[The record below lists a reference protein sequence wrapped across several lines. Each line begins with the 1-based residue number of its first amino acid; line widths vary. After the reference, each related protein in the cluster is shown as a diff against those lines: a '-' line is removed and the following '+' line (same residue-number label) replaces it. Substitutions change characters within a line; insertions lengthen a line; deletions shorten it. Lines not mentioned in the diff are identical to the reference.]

1 MMGIRL
7 YFRNKDKKDN
17 EYCLGKLLYYHEA
30 GNFQKLE
37 CVKYLEQIGALD
49 HYVFDLDDYELSS
62 LYTAF
67 LLQCSCC
74 PYMDY
79 GDEGMFELSTGQLM
93 QFVILYIKDHAA
105 VWEHP
110 VMYSSIENIIEYVEA
125 NETCEPI
132 WEFRL
137 GA

>member
-1 MMGIRL
+1 MGIRL
-7 YFRNKDKKDN
+7 YFRNKDKTNN
-17 EYCLGKLLYYHEA
+17 EYCLGKLYYYWEET
-30 GNFQKLE
+30 GLPKLE
-37 CVKYLEQIGALD
+37 SVKYLEQIGALD
-49 HYVFDLDDYELSS
+49 HYVFDLDDYGLAS
-62 LYTAF
+62 LYSAF
-67 LLQCSCC
+67 LLQCSCY

-93 QFVILYIKDHAA
+93 QFVMLYIKDHAKA
-105 VWEHP
+105 WEHP
-110 VMYSSIENIIEYVEA
+110 VMYSSIENIIEFVEA